1 MRQLAKGYTL
11 IELVTVILMLVVLSV
26 YAVPRLSGAETFSV
40 ISARDS
46 ALSVARQVQLR
57 AIQQES
63 PSPQKPNKCQRL
75 QVTDKYFG
83 APVDA
88 NCGGKENEVTFWIC
102 LNHPFKFPMTK
113 QSFILTSWVDHLIKM
128 VSVFVSRQIVS
139 SCLKK
144 EMLMQ
149 RSALTAKA
157 FFMPVARKN
166 VRRTAQQGFTLVE
179 SVLGIVVFG
188 FAMILLGTTVFPLL
202 SQSPAG
208 HFESRAS
215 ALGQAVMNK
224 VLAAKYDRESE
235 AGGTRWRCG
244 ENAQAL
250 KSLGYNPPEHI
261 PACAGLPSK
270 QQAGQFASLDDF
282 NGCWGETSKACP
294 TPDTV
299 PYLGQLPELLGSWS
313 HASGPLDFSHYTVNV
328 AIVPHSKTFAAATE
342 THPMKQV
349 NVTVITPKYGK
360 YEFTAYRSNY

>member
-1 MRQLAKGYTL
+1 
-11 IELVTVILMLVVLSV
+11 
-26 YAVPRLSGAETFSV
+26 
-40 ISARDS
+40 
-46 ALSVARQVQLR
+46 
-57 AIQQES
+57 
-63 PSPQKPNKCQRL
+63 
-75 QVTDKYFG
+75 
-83 APVDA
+83 
-88 NCGGKENEVTFWIC
+88 
-102 LNHPFKFPMTK
+102 
-113 QSFILTSWVDHLIKM
+113 
-128 VSVFVSRQIVS
+128 
-139 SCLKK
+139 
-144 EMLMQ
+144 MQ

-261 PACAGLPSK
+261 PACSGLPSK

-282 NGCWGETSKACP
+282 NGCWGGEQSMSNARYCP
-294 TPDTV
+294 HIAHH
-299 PYLGQLPELLGSWS
+299 LLWEVGVM
-313 HASGPLDFSHYTVNV
+313 HLAADFSHYTVNV
-328 AIVPHSKTFAAATE
+328 AIVPL
-342 THPMKQV
+342 
-349 NVTVITPKYGK
+349 
-360 YEFTAYRSNY
+360 